1 MSSIAILVSSL
12 DNRQVRL
19 ECILSFRFLKC
30 VLDKKNKKNKQHFV
44 VSILFCFIFWQI
56 FGLFM
61 FSNQTSGVNI
71 KTNNFSSITHVILHF
86 GKVID

>member
-19 ECILSFRFLKC
+19 ECILSFHFLKC
-30 VLDKKNKKNKQHFV
+30 VLDPKKHKQHFV

-61 FSNQTSGVNI
+61 FSNQTSGGNI